1 MTNIKVD
8 TRYGELNVDPSQVI
22 SFPRGIP
29 GFEKSTRWK
38 LIHEID
44 EQGNWANGAVIYL
57 QSLDDGE
64 VSLPLTDPALFGFN
78 YDLVL
83 SDSEVAEL
91 KLEDPSDVLVLTTL
105 SVRDANVGNG
115 RRPAVADMYVNI
127 SAPILINTQSR
138 IGMQKLLVARES
150 RVGFHPVPAS

>member
-1 MTNIKVD
+1 MANIKVD
-8 TRYGELNVDPSQVI
+8 TRFGELNVDPSQVI

-38 LIHEID
+38 LFHEVD
-44 EQGNWANGAVIYL
+44 EQGNWVSGSVVYL

-64 VSLPLTDPALFGFN
+64 VSLPLTDPALFGFS

-105 SVRDANVGNG
+105 SVRDANAGNG
-115 RRPAVADMYVNI
+115 RRPAIADMYVNI
-127 SAPILINTQSR
+127 AAPILINTQSR
-138 IGMQKLLVARES
+138 IGIQKLLVARES
-150 RVGFHPVPAS
+150 RVGFHPAVAS

>member
-1 MTNIKVD
+1 MANIKVD
-8 TRYGELNVDPSQVI
+8 TRFGELNVDPSQVI
-22 SFPRGIP
+22 NFPRGIP
-29 GFEKSTRWK
+29 GFENSTRWK
-38 LIHEID
+38 LFHEID
-44 EQGNWANGAVIYL
+44 EQGNWVSGAVVYL

-64 VSLPLTDPALFGFN
+64 VSLPLTDPAMFGFS

-105 SVRDANVGNG
+105 SARDTPTGNS
-115 RRPAVADMYVNI
+115 RRPAISDMYVNI

-138 IGMQKLLVARES
+138 IGIQKLLVARES